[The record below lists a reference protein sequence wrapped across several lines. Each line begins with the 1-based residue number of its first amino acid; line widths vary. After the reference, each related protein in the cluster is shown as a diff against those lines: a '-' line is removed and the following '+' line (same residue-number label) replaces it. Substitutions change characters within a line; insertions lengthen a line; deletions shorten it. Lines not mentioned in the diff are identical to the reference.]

1 MEADLQNFLDGLEA
15 DRFGI
20 VPRIAGIGAPIAIEQ
35 TEKISEGRI
44 LGQVSSKDPFN
55 SCQVADKVLRASW
68 LG

>member
-1 MEADLQNFLDGLEA
+1 MEADLRNFLDAVEA

-20 VPRIAGIGAPIAIEQ
+20 VPKIAGIGAPNAIKQ

-44 LGQVSSKDPFN
+44 LGQVSSMDPFN